1 MGWRM
6 RKRVKIAPGV
16 HLNLSPKGVGASAG
30 GKYGRVSVSPGG
42 RVTGTQS
49 IPRTGISHQQTLVSS
64 AKGRKSRQVV
74 RTVPAVVLVPVRQPP
89 NVLLRLL
96 YFVAIGWWLTLAWW
110 ALAALLMCTVIG
122 IPVGLRM
129 FRATGQ
135 VLTLG

>member
-1 MGWRM
+1 MAWKM

-16 HLNLSPKGVGASAG
+16 NLNLSAKGVGASVG
-30 GKYGRVSVSPGG
+30 SKYSRVTVSPGG
-42 RVTGTQS
+42 RVTTTQRIPGTGLTNQHVVGPGNGS
-49 IPRTGISHQQTLVSS
+49 GHQRVARTGS
-64 AKGRKSRQVV
+64 
-74 RTVPAVVLVPVRQPP
+74 TVMVVPVRQPP
-89 NVLLRLL
+89 HFVLRLL

-110 ALAALLMCTVIG
+110 TLAVLLMCTVIG